1 MIRIDEKRIEEL
13 LGRWPLIRRNLFEV
27 VSSRRFEEVDKLIDE
42 LIDEL
47 WDAITPVE
55 EE

>member
-1 MIRIDEKRIEEL
+1 MIHVDGKKVEEIL
-13 LGRWPLIRRNLFEV
+13 DRWSLIRRNLSEV
-27 VSSRRFEEVDKLIDE
+27 VSSRRLEEVDK